1 MQTPEFRRNE
11 PAKYEYEK
19 SYYTEMF
26 KVLQSLLKNQDF
38 CDITLETD
46 DKQIIFAHK
55 VVLASGSPYFHA
67 MFTNFAEK
75 NHDHVVMGQLDST
88 ALKLLV
94 NFIYSGKIVVTEINV
109 LVLLPA
115 ANLLQLEEVRE
126 ACCDFLQSQLSPT
139 NCIGINAIAD
149 LHSCTQLL
157 KSSELYV
164 LHHFTE
170 VIGGDEFLSLSF
182 EQVIKL
188 ISNDELIVPSEEKV
202 FESVIHW
209 VKHELSSR
217 QCNLPQLME
226 HVRLP
231 LISKHYILKKVAEEP
246 LINNCL
252 KCNKYIIEALYFHLL
267 KSEEPI
273 PQNIRIKPRHGDK
286 VILVVAMAATDLL
299 LGTEWYDPKID
310 QWNFLSEMI
319 TYRYKAGVEV
329 VNDNLVFAVGGKSLK
344 SVDVLDLSLK
354 SPCWEP
360 SVDMLTK
367 RYSLGVG
374 VINNYLYA
382 VGGCNGSS
390 VYGLDTVECYHP
402 SLDTWIPVAKMRV
415 HRKGVRVGVLDGV
428 LYAVGGL
435 NESCTLSSV
444 ETYRPSTGIWTPI
457 ADMHFP
463 RSRPGVV
470 VLNGLLYVIGGLNGN
485 SSLDSV
491 ECYCPNTN
499 EWSIVTASMKY
510 MQTVGGAVAINRT
523 QHFKSI
529 YDK

>member
-382 VGGCNGSS
+382 VGGKNEIDGYLDSAEVFDYNTQEWSTISSMSTDRIDFGVGVLNNLLYVVGGCNGSS

-463 RSRPGVV
+463 RSRPV
-470 VLNGLLYVIGGLNGN
+470 NF
-485 SSLDSV
+485 
-491 ECYCPNTN
+491 
-499 EWSIVTASMKY
+499 SI
-510 MQTVGGAVAINRT
+510 
-523 QHFKSI
+523 
-529 YDK
+529 